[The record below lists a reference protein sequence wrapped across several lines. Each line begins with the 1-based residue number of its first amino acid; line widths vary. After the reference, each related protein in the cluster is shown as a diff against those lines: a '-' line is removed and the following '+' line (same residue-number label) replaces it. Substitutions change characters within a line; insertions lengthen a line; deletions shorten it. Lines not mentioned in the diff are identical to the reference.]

1 MNDDRL
7 TKLVFLW
14 DLEKSNNQNWSHH
27 DDVKRLLQFLDMST
41 WFFFKSWGLQPK
53 LSQKFVN
60 YWLNELQRVSK
71 YRAYMSFRIDFR
83 LEKYVTKDISKPYW
97 SVLAQLRRAVLPIR
111 KETVAI
117 QGEGVNDRLCTMCS
131 VIKNEFDFNCTV
143 HLIQTLE
150 SNFTCV
156 LLLTIDYLACQ
167 TQIALVFS
175 QTVKLLCSDN
185 LSYLNLAMR
194 KTFIH
199 VLMFIKWHIS
209 PMGRVVSSLCYHI
222 IYI

>member
-1 MNDDRL
+1 MLRLWIHLITMNDDRL

-97 SVLAQLRRAVLPIR
+97 SVLAQLRRAVLPIS
-111 KETVAI
+111 KETGAI
-117 QGEGVNDRLCTMCS
+117 QGEGVKDRLCTMCS
-131 VIKNEFDFNCTV
+131 VIKYEFDFNCTV

-150 SNFTCV
+150 PNFYLRLAFNHRLLSMSDSDCTSFLSN
-156 LLLTIDYLACQ
+156 CQ
-167 TQIALVFS
+167 TVVCRQS
-175 QTVKLLCSDN
+175 
-185 LSYLNLAMR
+185 
-194 KTFIH
+194 
-199 VLMFIKWHIS
+199 VLFENS
-209 PMGRVVSSLCYHI
+209 NA
-222 IYI
+222 

>member
-1 MNDDRL
+1 MI
-7 TKLVFLW
+7 
-14 DLEKSNNQNWSHH
+14 
-27 DDVKRLLQFLDMST
+27 
-41 WFFFKSWGLQPK
+41 FFKSWGLQPK

-111 KETVAI
+111 KETGAI
-117 QGEGVNDRLCTMCS
+117 QGEGVKDRLCTMCS
-131 VIKNEFDFNCTV
+131 VIKYEFDFNCTV

-175 QTVKLLCSDN
+175 QTAKLLCADN
-185 LSYLNLAMR
+185 LSYLKIAML

-199 VLMFIKWHIS
+199 IFMFIKWHIS
-209 PMGRVVSSLCYHI
+209 PMGRVLIPYVI
-222 IYI
+222 I